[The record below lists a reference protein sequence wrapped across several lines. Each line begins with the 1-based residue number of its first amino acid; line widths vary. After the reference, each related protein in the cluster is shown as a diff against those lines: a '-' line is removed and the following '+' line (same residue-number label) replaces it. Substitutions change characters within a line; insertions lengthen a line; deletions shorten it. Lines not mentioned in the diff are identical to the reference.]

1 MSNERNDEYITLINH
16 LEILKTGKYD
26 NKFICT
32 LHDTNLYYKENII
45 FDMEDIKQVKIKDLL
60 YLIIDIDYKKK
71 KIYYCL
77 KTKEL
82 LENIFEYIEDD
93 TNYPER
99 ININEKKKKKKIVI
113 YDSDSDDDIEIKI
126 CKRKLIKN

>member
-1 MSNERNDEYITLINH
+1 MITR
-16 LEILKTGKYD
+16 
-26 NKFICT
+26 
-32 LHDTNLYYKENII
+32 
-45 FDMEDIKQVKIKDLL
+45 
-60 YLIIDIDYKKK
+60 KK

-113 YDSDSDDDIEIKI
+113 YDSDSDDDIAIKI